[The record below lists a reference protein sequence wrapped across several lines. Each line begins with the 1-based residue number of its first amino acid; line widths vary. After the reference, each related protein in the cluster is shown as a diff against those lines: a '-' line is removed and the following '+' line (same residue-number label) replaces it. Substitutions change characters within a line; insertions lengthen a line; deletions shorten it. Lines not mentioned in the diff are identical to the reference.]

1 MRNNRSKRTERG
13 DNWDVAEIVRRIGR
27 KRQELIRP
35 VLENPGAYVL
45 LSVRGLA
52 KKLGKDPATTLRIV
66 QGMGFQAY
74 RDFQRYLQ
82 NLSVAQATPLN
93 LMISAAKPGAGALD
107 QIKHSF
113 DQDLKNIQSIR
124 HGIDSEGLMQVA
136 ERAYSAKRLLVIG
149 GDQAASLVYFLQYN
163 LMMIRLMAFSC
174 TSAGQ
179 VAHAARSLGK
189 HDLLFAISFGR
200 GLRHTVEGLKTAR
213 GKGAYCVG
221 ITDTFISP
229 IAKFSHRCFVASV
242 ESPSFGG
249 SYVAPM
255 ALLNGLI
262 VACANYRRSRTI
274 AILRQAEHEQ
284 RTGFRWYR
292 EPLN

>member
-1 MRNNRSKRTERG
+1 MRNNRSKGSDRG
-13 DNWDVAEIVRRIGR
+13 DNRDMDVAEIVRRISR
-27 KRQELIRP
+27 KRKELIRP
-35 VLENPGAYVL
+35 ILENPGDYVL
-45 LSVRGLA
+45 LSVRSLA
-52 KKLGKDPATTLRIV
+52 QKLGKDPATTLRIV
-66 QGMGFQAY
+66 QGMGFRAY

-82 NLSVAQATPLN
+82 NLSVVHATPLN
-93 LMISAAKPGAGALD
+93 LMKSAAKPGAGTLN

-113 DQDLKNIQSIR
+113 DQDLKNVQSIR
-124 HGIDSEGLMQVA
+124 HSVDSEGLIRVA
-136 ERAYSAKRLLVIG
+136 EQVYSAKRLLVIG
-149 GDQAASLVYFLQYN
+149 GDQAASLVDFLQYN
-163 LMMIRLMAFSC
+163 LGMIRLMALSC

-179 VAHAARSLGK
+179 IAHAVRSLGT

-200 GLRHTVEGLKTAR
+200 GLRQTVEGLKIAR
-213 GKGAYCVG
+213 SKGAYCVG

-255 ALLNGLI
+255 ALLNALI

-274 AILRQAEHEQ
+274 AILKQAEHEQ
-284 RTGFRWYR
+284 RTGFRWYQ
-292 EPLN
+292 EL